1 LNSEKLKHTIKYL
14 AILFSAFWFSASA
27 QVNSRNAAIDSL
39 TAIANSNNGIIKVTA
54 YDKISRLYWQTN
66 PDSSIYYAALAL
78 SEAEKDKSDAC
89 YGDAYNSMGNAY
101 SSKGEYEVSLEY
113 YTKSKEHRE
122 RSNDLLKVSYSLSN
136 IALALQNLKRYSEAM
151 ESFKKAA
158 SICNS
163 LENPAEEAIINQQI
177 ASLYRNLQDLNRS
190 LEYALK
196 AVNINLN
203 NNITSGLARNY
214 NFIGLLHKDLK
225 NFDLAEEYFLKSLKI
240 WQQEKN
246 EEELSSTYNNLG
258 IVYDEKKDAQK
269 ALEYYLK
276 SLELAK
282 KLGDLKGI
290 AVAYNNIGYLSIRI
304 NQIDA
309 GIDSY
314 LKSIKISHDLNDT
327 EGYLNTYN
335 NIAIA
340 YLKKNNIEKSEEYVN
355 LVLKEFAKVKDLAI
369 IQETYKILSD
379 VNSKKGNFK
388 KAFEY
393 KTLELA
399 YNDTLYTQQQ
409 TSNIIEMQ
417 TRFETEAKEREI
429 QILKKDNDIKQLEFE
444 RQRFF
449 QRILIIISILFLI
462 ILVGGA
468 MSFRYIRRSNKLLE
482 QKNVEFENA
491 NIKLI
496 ESEKNLREL
505 NATKDKLFSIIAHDL
520 KNPFNALMGFS
531 DLLDKNYNFL
541 TEEERKE
548 YIGVVSD
555 STQNL
560 YKLLD
565 NLLQWTR
572 TQTGAITYI
581 SENFK
586 LYPLIKQ
593 EVDILSPNAD
603 KKKININLRVDEDQ
617 NVFADKNSIATVVR
631 NLVSNAIKFTSN
643 GGWIEIDAKQ
653 NGKFVEISVSDSG
666 IGIKGD
672 DIDKIFMLD
681 GSFTTKGTAN
691 ESGTG
696 LGLLLC
702 KEFVEKNNG
711 KIWVESKKGKGS
723 TFSFTLPLA

>member
-1 LNSEKLKHTIKYL
+1 MKRTIKYL
-14 AILFSAFWFSASA
+14 PILFSALWISASA
-27 QVNSRNAAIDSL
+27 QVNSRNAVIDSL
-39 TAIANSNNGIIKVTA
+39 TTIANSNKGIIRVTA

-66 PDSSIYYAALAL
+66 PDSSIYYASLAL

-89 YGDAYNSMGNAY
+89 YGEAYNSLGNAY
-101 SSKGEYEVSLEY
+101 SSKGEFEQSIEF
-113 YTKSKEHRE
+113 YTKSMEHRE
-122 RSNDLLKVSYSLSN
+122 RSNDMLKVSYSLSN
-136 IALALQNLKRYSEAM
+136 LSFSLQNLKRYSEAM
-151 ESFKKAA
+151 DALKRAA

-163 LENPAEEAIINQQI
+163 IGNAQDEALINQQI
-177 ASLYRNLQDLNRS
+177 ASLYKNLQDLNRA

-196 AVNINLN
+196 AVNINLS
-203 NNITSGLARNY
+203 NNITTGLANNY

-246 EEELSSTYNNLG
+246 EEGLSNTYNNLG

-269 ALEYYLK
+269 ALEYYSK
-276 SLELAK
+276 SLELSK

-290 AVAYNNIGYLSIRI
+290 AVAYNNIGFLSIRI

-314 LKSIKISHDLNDT
+314 LKSIKISHDLNDI
-327 EGYLNTYN
+327 ESYLNTYN

-355 LVLKEFAKVKDLAI
+355 LVLKEFDKVNDLAI

-379 VNSKKGNFK
+379 INSKKGNFK

-393 KTLELA
+393 KTIELA

-482 QKNVEFENA
+482 QKNIEFENA

-541 TEEERKE
+541 SEEERKE

-603 KKKININLRVDEDQ
+603 KKKININLKLDENQ
-617 NVFADKNSIATVVR
+617 IVYADKNSIATVVR

-653 NGKFVEISVSDSG
+653 NSKFVEISVSDSG

-672 DIDKIFMLD
+672 DIDKIFMPD
-681 GSFTTKGTAN
+681 SFAVPFVV
-691 ESGTG
+691 
-696 LGLLLC
+696 
-702 KEFVEKNNG
+702 KELSSIN
-711 KIWVESKKGKGS
+711 
-723 TFSFTLPLA
+723 

>member
-1 LNSEKLKHTIKYL
+1 LKRTIKYL
-14 AILFSAFWFSASA
+14 PILFSALWISASA
-27 QVNSRNAAIDSL
+27 QVNSRNAVIDSL
-39 TAIANSNNGIIKVTA
+39 TTIANSNKGIIRVTA

-66 PDSSIYYAALAL
+66 PDSSIYYASLAL

-89 YGDAYNSMGNAY
+89 YGEAYNSLGNAY
-101 SSKGEYEVSLEY
+101 SSKGEFEQSIEF
-113 YTKSKEHRE
+113 YTKSMEHRE
-122 RSNDLLKVSYSLSN
+122 RSNDMLKVSYSLSN
-136 IALALQNLKRYSEAM
+136 LSFSLQNLKRYSEAM
-151 ESFKKAA
+151 DALKRAA

-163 LENPAEEAIINQQI
+163 IGNAQDEALINQQI
-177 ASLYRNLQDLNRS
+177 ASLYKNLQDLNRA

-196 AVNINLN
+196 AVNINLS
-203 NNITSGLARNY
+203 NNITTGLANNY

-246 EEELSSTYNNLG
+246 EEGLSNTYNNLG

-269 ALEYYLK
+269 ALEYYSK
-276 SLELAK
+276 SLELSK

-290 AVAYNNIGYLSIRI
+290 AVAYNNIGFLSIRI

-314 LKSIKISHDLNDT
+314 LKSIKISHDLNDI
-327 EGYLNTYN
+327 ESYLNTYN

-355 LVLKEFAKVKDLAI
+355 LVLKEFDKVNDLAI

-379 VNSKKGNFK
+379 INSKKGNFK

-393 KTLELA
+393 KTIELA

-482 QKNVEFENA
+482 QKNIEFENA

-541 TEEERKE
+541 SEEERKE

-603 KKKININLRVDEDQ
+603 KKKININLKLDENQ
-617 NVFADKNSIATVVR
+617 IVYADKNSIATVVR

-653 NGKFVEISVSDSG
+653 NSKFVEISVSDSG

-681 GSFTTKGTAN
+681 SSFTTKGTAN

-711 KIWVESKKGKGS
+711 KIWAESKKGKGS
-723 TFSFTLPLA
+723 TFYFTLPLA

>member
-1 LNSEKLKHTIKYL
+1 MKHTLKYL
-14 AILFSAFWFSASA
+14 PILFSALWISASA
-27 QVNSRNAAIDSL
+27 QVNSRNAVIDSL
-39 TAIANSNNGIIKVTA
+39 AAIANSNKGILRVTA

-66 PDSSIYYAALAL
+66 PDSSIYFASLAL

-89 YGDAYNSMGNAY
+89 YGEAYNSLGNAY
-101 SSKGEYEVSLEY
+101 SSKGEFEQSIEF
-113 YTKSKEHRE
+113 YTKSMEHRE
-122 RSNDLLKVSYSLSN
+122 RSNDMLKVSYSLSN
-136 IALALQNLKRYSEAM
+136 LSFSLQNLKRYSEAM
-151 ESFKKAA
+151 DALKRAA

-163 LENPAEEAIINQQI
+163 IGNAQDEALINQQI
-177 ASLYRNLQDLNRS
+177 ASLYKNLQDLNRA

-196 AVNINLN
+196 AVNINLS
-203 NNITSGLARNY
+203 NNITTGLANNY

-246 EEELSSTYNNLG
+246 EEGLSNTYNNLG

-269 ALEYYLK
+269 ALEYYSK
-276 SLELAK
+276 SLELSK

-290 AVAYNNIGYLSIRI
+290 AVAYNNIGFLSIRI

-314 LKSIKISHDLNDT
+314 LKSIKISHDLNDI
-327 EGYLNTYN
+327 ESYLNTYN

-355 LVLKEFAKVKDLAI
+355 LVLKEFDKVNDLAI

-379 VNSKKGNFK
+379 INSKKGNFK

-393 KTLELA
+393 KTIELA

-482 QKNVEFENA
+482 QKNIEFENA

-541 TEEERKE
+541 SEEERKE

-603 KKKININLRVDEDQ
+603 KKKININLKLDENQ

-653 NGKFVEISVSDSG
+653 NSKFVEISVSDSG

-681 GSFTTKGTAN
+681 SSFTTKGTAN

-711 KIWVESKKGKGS
+711 KIWAESKKGKGS
-723 TFSFTLPLA
+723 TFYFTLPLA

>member
-1 LNSEKLKHTIKYL
+1 
-14 AILFSAFWFSASA
+14 
-27 QVNSRNAAIDSL
+27 
-39 TAIANSNNGIIKVTA
+39 
-54 YDKISRLYWQTN
+54 
-66 PDSSIYYAALAL
+66 
-78 SEAEKDKSDAC
+78 
-89 YGDAYNSMGNAY
+89 M
-101 SSKGEYEVSLEY
+101 
-113 YTKSKEHRE
+113 
-122 RSNDLLKVSYSLSN
+122 LKVSYSLSN
-136 IALALQNLKRYSEAM
+136 LSFSLQNLKRYSEAM
-151 ESFKKAA
+151 DALKRAA

-163 LENPAEEAIINQQI
+163 IGNAQDEALINQQI
-177 ASLYRNLQDLNRS
+177 AALYKNLQDLNRS

-196 AVNINLN
+196 AVNINLS
-203 NNITSGLARNY
+203 NNITTGLANNY

-246 EEELSSTYNNLG
+246 EEGLSNTYNNLG

-269 ALEYYLK
+269 ALEYYSK
-276 SLELAK
+276 SLELSK
-282 KLGDLKGI
+282 KLEDLKGI

-314 LKSIKISHDLNDT
+314 LKSIKISHDLNDI
-327 EGYLNTYN
+327 ESYLNTYN

-355 LVLKEFAKVKDLAI
+355 LVLKEFDKVKDLAI

-379 VNSKKGNFK
+379 INSKKGNFK

-393 KTLELA
+393 KTIELA

-429 QILKKDNDIKQLEFE
+429 QILKKDNDIKKLEFE

-462 ILVGGA
+462 ILAGGA
-468 MSFRYIRRSNKLLE
+468 MSFRLIRRSNKLLE
-482 QKNVEFENA
+482 QKNIEFENA

-541 TEEERKE
+541 SEEERKE

-603 KKKININLRVDEDQ
+603 KKKININLKVDENQ
-617 NVFADKNSIATVVR
+617 NVYADKNSIATVIR

-653 NGKFVEISVSDSG
+653 NSKFVEISVSDSG

-681 GSFTTKGTAN
+681 SSFTTKGTAN

-711 KIWVESKKGKGS
+711 KIWAESKKGKGS
-723 TFSFTLPLA
+723 TFYFTLPLA

>member
-1 LNSEKLKHTIKYL
+1 MKRTIKYL
-14 AILFSAFWFSASA
+14 PILFSALWISASA
-27 QVNSRNAAIDSL
+27 QVNSRNAVIDSL
-39 TAIANSNNGIIKVTA
+39 TTIANSNKGIIRVTA
-54 YDKISRLYWQTN
+54 YDKISRLYWQSN
-66 PDSSIYYAALAL
+66 PDSSIYYASLAL

-89 YGDAYNSMGNAY
+89 YGEAYNSLGNAY
-101 SSKGEYEVSLEY
+101 SSKGEFEQSIEF
-113 YTKSKEHRE
+113 YTKSMEHRE
-122 RSNDLLKVSYSLSN
+122 RSNDMLKVSYSLSN
-136 IALALQNLKRYSEAM
+136 LSFSLQNLKRYSEAM
-151 ESFKKAA
+151 DALKRAA

-163 LENPAEEAIINQQI
+163 IGNAQDEALINQQI
-177 ASLYRNLQDLNRS
+177 AALYKNLQDLNRS

-196 AVNINLN
+196 AVNINLS
-203 NNITSGLARNY
+203 NNITTGLANNY

-246 EEELSSTYNNLG
+246 EEGLSNTYNNLG

-269 ALEYYLK
+269 ALEYYSK
-276 SLELAK
+276 SLELSK
-282 KLGDLKGI
+282 KLEDLKGI

-314 LKSIKISHDLNDT
+314 LKSIKISHDLNDI
-327 EGYLNTYN
+327 ESYLNTYN

-355 LVLKEFAKVKDLAI
+355 LVLKEFDKVKDLAI
-369 IQETYKILSD
+369 IQETYKILSNI
-379 VNSKKGNFK
+379 NSKKGNFK

-393 KTLELA
+393 KTIELA

-462 ILVGGA
+462 ILAGGA
-468 MSFRYIRRSNKLLE
+468 MSLRLIRRSNKLLE
-482 QKNVEFENA
+482 QKNIEFENA

-541 TEEERKE
+541 SEEERKE

-603 KKKININLRVDEDQ
+603 KKKININLKVDETQ

-643 GGWIEIDAKQ
+643 GGWIEIGAKQ
-653 NGKFVEISVSDSG
+653 NNKYVEISVSDSG

-681 GSFTTKGTAN
+681 SSFTTKGTAN

-711 KIWVESKKGKGS
+711 KIWAESKKGKGS
-723 TFSFTLPLA
+723 TFYFTLPLA

>member
-1 LNSEKLKHTIKYL
+1 MKRTIKYL
-14 AILFSAFWFSASA
+14 PILFSALWISASA
-27 QVNSRNAAIDSL
+27 QVNSRNAVIDSL
-39 TAIANSNNGIIKVTA
+39 TTIANSNKGIIRVTA

-66 PDSSIYYAALAL
+66 PDSSIYYASLAL

-89 YGDAYNSMGNAY
+89 YGEAYNSLGNAY
-101 SSKGEYEVSLEY
+101 SSKGEFEQSIEF
-113 YTKSKEHRE
+113 YTKSMEHRE
-122 RSNDLLKVSYSLSN
+122 RSNDMLKVSYSLSN
-136 IALALQNLKRYSEAM
+136 LSFSLQNLKRYSEAM
-151 ESFKKAA
+151 DALKRAA

-163 LENPAEEAIINQQI
+163 IGNAQDEALINQQI
-177 ASLYRNLQDLNRS
+177 ASLYKNLQDLNRA

-196 AVNINLN
+196 AVNINLS
-203 NNITSGLARNY
+203 NNITTGLANNY

-246 EEELSSTYNNLG
+246 EEGLSNTYNNLG

-269 ALEYYLK
+269 ALEYYSK
-276 SLELAK
+276 SLELSK

-290 AVAYNNIGYLSIRI
+290 AVAYNNIGFLSIRI

-314 LKSIKISHDLNDT
+314 LKSIKISHDLNDI
-327 EGYLNTYN
+327 ESYLNTYN

-355 LVLKEFAKVKDLAI
+355 LVLKEFDKVNDLAI

-379 VNSKKGNFK
+379 INSKKGNFK

-393 KTLELA
+393 KTIELA

-482 QKNVEFENA
+482 QKNIEFENA

-541 TEEERKE
+541 SEEERKE

-603 KKKININLRVDEDQ
+603 KKKININLKLDENQ
-617 NVFADKNSIATVVR
+617 IVYADKNSIATVVR

-653 NGKFVEISVSDSG
+653 NSKFVEISVSDSG

-681 GSFTTKGTAN
+681 SSFTTKGTAN

-711 KIWVESKKGKGS
+711 KIWAESKKGKGS
-723 TFSFTLPLA
+723 TFYFTLPLA

>member
-1 LNSEKLKHTIKYL
+1 MKHTLKYL
-14 AILFSAFWFSASA
+14 PILFSALWISASA
-27 QVNSRNAAIDSL
+27 QVNSRNAVIDSL
-39 TAIANSNNGIIKVTA
+39 AAIANSNKGILRVTA

-66 PDSSIYYAALAL
+66 PDSSIYFASLAL

-89 YGDAYNSMGNAY
+89 YGEAYNSLGNAY
-101 SSKGEYEVSLEY
+101 SSKGEFEQSIEF
-113 YTKSKEHRE
+113 YTKSMEHRE
-122 RSNDLLKVSYSLSN
+122 RSNDMLKVSYSLSN
-136 IALALQNLKRYSEAM
+136 LSFSLQNLKRYSEAM
-151 ESFKKAA
+151 DALKRAA

-163 LENPAEEAIINQQI
+163 IGNAQDEALINQQI
-177 ASLYRNLQDLNRS
+177 ASLYKNLQDLNRA

-196 AVNINLN
+196 AVNINLS
-203 NNITSGLARNY
+203 NNITTGLANNY

-246 EEELSSTYNNLG
+246 EEGLSNTYNNLG

-269 ALEYYLK
+269 ALEYYSK
-276 SLELAK
+276 SLELSK

-290 AVAYNNIGYLSIRI
+290 AVAYNNIGFLSIRI

-314 LKSIKISHDLNDT
+314 LKSIKISHDLNDI
-327 EGYLNTYN
+327 ESYLNTYN

-355 LVLKEFAKVKDLAI
+355 LVLKEFDKVNDLAI

-379 VNSKKGNFK
+379 INSKKGNFK

-393 KTLELA
+393 KTIELA

-482 QKNVEFENA
+482 QKNIEFENA

-541 TEEERKE
+541 SEEERKE

-603 KKKININLRVDEDQ
+603 KKKININLKLDENQ
-617 NVFADKNSIATVVR
+617 IVYADKNSIATVVR

-653 NGKFVEISVSDSG
+653 NSKFVEISVSDSG

-681 GSFTTKGTAN
+681 SSFTTKGTAN

-711 KIWVESKKGKGS
+711 KIWAESKKGKGS
-723 TFSFTLPLA
+723 TFYFTLPLA

>member
-1 LNSEKLKHTIKYL
+1 MWI
-14 AILFSAFWFSASA
+14 SASA
-27 QVNSRNAAIDSL
+27 QVNSRNAVIDSL
-39 TAIANSNNGIIKVTA
+39 AAIANSNKGIIRVTA
-54 YDKISRLYWQTN
+54 YDKISRLYWQSN
-66 PDSSIYYAALAL
+66 PDSSIYYASLAL

-89 YGDAYNSMGNAY
+89 YGEAYNSLGNAY
-101 SSKGEYEVSLEY
+101 SSKGEFEQSIEF
-113 YTKSKEHRE
+113 YTKSMEHRE
-122 RSNDLLKVSYSLSN
+122 RSNDMLKVSYSLSN
-136 IALALQNLKRYSEAM
+136 LSFSLQNLKRYSEAM
-151 ESFKKAA
+151 DALKRAA

-163 LENPAEEAIINQQI
+163 IGNAQDEALINQQI
-177 ASLYRNLQDLNRS
+177 AALYKNLQDLNRS

-196 AVNINLN
+196 AVNINLS
-203 NNITSGLARNY
+203 NNITTGLANNY

-246 EEELSSTYNNLG
+246 EEGLSNTYNNLG

-269 ALEYYLK
+269 ALEYYSK
-276 SLELAK
+276 SLELSK
-282 KLGDLKGI
+282 KLEDLKGI

-314 LKSIKISHDLNDT
+314 LKSIKISHDLNDI
-327 EGYLNTYN
+327 ESYLNTYN

-355 LVLKEFAKVKDLAI
+355 LVLKEFDKVKDLAI
-369 IQETYKILSD
+369 IQETYKILSNI
-379 VNSKKGNFK
+379 NSKKGNFK

-393 KTLELA
+393 KTIELA

-482 QKNVEFENA
+482 QKNIEFENA

-541 TEEERKE
+541 SEEERKE

-603 KKKININLRVDEDQ
+603 KKKININLKVDETQ

-653 NGKFVEISVSDSG
+653 NNKYVEISVSDSG

-681 GSFTTKGTAN
+681 SSFTTKGTAN

-711 KIWVESKKGKGS
+711 KIWAESKKGKGS
-723 TFSFTLPLA
+723 TFYFTLPLS

>member
-1 LNSEKLKHTIKYL
+1 MKRTIKYL
-14 AILFSAFWFSASA
+14 PILFSALWISASA
-27 QVNSRNAAIDSL
+27 QVNSRNAVIDSL
-39 TAIANSNNGIIKVTA
+39 TTIANSNKGIIRVTA
-54 YDKISRLYWQTN
+54 YDKISRLYWQSN
-66 PDSSIYYAALAL
+66 PDSSIYYASLAL

-89 YGDAYNSMGNAY
+89 YGEAYNSLGNAY
-101 SSKGEYEVSLEY
+101 SSKGEFEQSIEF
-113 YTKSKEHRE
+113 YTKSMEHRE
-122 RSNDLLKVSYSLSN
+122 RSNDMLKVSYSLSN
-136 IALALQNLKRYSEAM
+136 LSFSLQNLKRYSEAM
-151 ESFKKAA
+151 DALKRAA

-163 LENPAEEAIINQQI
+163 IGNAQDEALINQQI
-177 ASLYRNLQDLNRS
+177 AALYKNLQDLNRS
-190 LEYALK
+190 LEFALK
-196 AVNINLN
+196 AVNINLS
-203 NNITSGLARNY
+203 NNITTGLANNY

-246 EEELSSTYNNLG
+246 EEGLSNTYNNLG

-269 ALEYYLK
+269 ALEYYSK
-276 SLELAK
+276 SLELSK
-282 KLGDLKGI
+282 KLEDLKGI

-314 LKSIKISHDLNDT
+314 LKSIKISHDLNDI
-327 EGYLNTYN
+327 ESYLNTYN

-355 LVLKEFAKVKDLAI
+355 LVLKEFDKVKDLAI
-369 IQETYKILSD
+369 IQETYKILSNI
-379 VNSKKGNFK
+379 NSKKGNFK

-393 KTLELA
+393 KTIELA

-482 QKNVEFENA
+482 QKNIEFENA

-541 TEEERKE
+541 SEEERKE

-603 KKKININLRVDEDQ
+603 KKKININLKVDETQ

-653 NGKFVEISVSDSG
+653 NNKYVEISVSDSG

-681 GSFTTKGTAN
+681 SSFTTKGTAN

-711 KIWVESKKGKGS
+711 KIWAESKKGKGS
-723 TFSFTLPLA
+723 TFYFTLPLS

>member
-1 LNSEKLKHTIKYL
+1 MKRSIKYL
-14 AILFSAFWFSASA
+14 LILFSALWISASA
-27 QVNSRNAAIDSL
+27 QVNSRNAVIDSL
-39 TAIANSNNGIIKVTA
+39 AAIANSNKGIIRVTA
-54 YDKISRLYWQTN
+54 YDKISRLYWQSN
-66 PDSSIYYAALAL
+66 PDSSIYYASLAL

-89 YGDAYNSMGNAY
+89 YGEAYNSLGNAY
-101 SSKGEYEVSLEY
+101 SSKGEFEQSIEF
-113 YTKSKEHRE
+113 YTKSMEHRE
-122 RSNDLLKVSYSLSN
+122 RSNDMLKVSYSLSN
-136 IALALQNLKRYSEAM
+136 LSFSLQNLKRYSEAM
-151 ESFKKAA
+151 DALKRAA

-163 LENPAEEAIINQQI
+163 IGNAQDEALINQQI
-177 ASLYRNLQDLNRS
+177 AALYKNLQDLNRS

-196 AVNINLN
+196 AVNINLS
-203 NNITSGLARNY
+203 NNITTGLANNY

-246 EEELSSTYNNLG
+246 EEGLSNTYNNLG

-269 ALEYYLK
+269 ALEYYSK
-276 SLELAK
+276 SLELSK
-282 KLGDLKGI
+282 KLEDLKGI

-314 LKSIKISHDLNDT
+314 LKSIKISHDLNDI
-327 EGYLNTYN
+327 ESYLNTYN

-355 LVLKEFAKVKDLAI
+355 LVLKEFDKVKDLAI
-369 IQETYKILSD
+369 IQETYKILSNI
-379 VNSKKGNFK
+379 NSKKGNFK

-393 KTLELA
+393 KTIELA

-482 QKNVEFENA
+482 QKNIEFENA

-541 TEEERKE
+541 SEEERKE

-603 KKKININLRVDEDQ
+603 KKKININLKVDETQ

-653 NGKFVEISVSDSG
+653 NNKYVEISVSDSG

-681 GSFTTKGTAN
+681 SSFTTKGTAN

-711 KIWVESKKGKGS
+711 KIWAESKKGKGS
-723 TFSFTLPLA
+723 TFYFTLPLS

>member
-1 LNSEKLKHTIKYL
+1 MILKKLHKYL
-14 AILFSAFWFSASA
+14 IILLFALL
-27 QVNSRNAAIDSL
+27 VNSPIDAISQTTTIDSL
-39 TAIANSNNGIIKVTA
+39 LEIAKSNSGIVKVTVL
-54 YDKISRLYWQTN
+54 DKLSRLYWASN
-66 PDSSIYYAALAL
+66 PDSSIYYANLALA
-78 SEAEKDKSDAC
+78 EAEKDQSDVC
-89 YGDAYNSMGNAY
+89 YGDAYNSIGNAY
-101 SSKGEYEVSLEY
+101 SSKGEFEQSIKY
-113 YTKSKEHRE
+113 YTKSIEYRE
-122 RSNDLLKVSYSLSN
+122 RSNDLLKVTHSLSN
-136 IALALQNLKRYSEAM
+136 ISLALQELKRYSEAM
-151 ESFKKAA
+151 DFLKKAA
-158 SICNS
+158 SISNS
-163 LENPAEEAIINQQI
+163 IGNKENEAIINQQV
-177 ASLYRNLQDLNRS
+177 AALYKNLQDLNRA

-196 AVNINLN
+196 AVNINLS
-203 NNITSGLARNY
+203 NNITLNLANNY

-240 WQQEKN
+240 WQQNKN
-246 EEELSSTYNNLG
+246 EEGLSNIYNNLG
-258 IVYDEKKDAQK
+258 IVYDEKNDAQK
-269 ALEYYLK
+269 ALEYYSK
-276 SLELAK
+276 SLEISRK
-282 KLGDLKGI
+282 INDLRGV
-290 AVAYNNIGYLSIRI
+290 AVALNNIGFLSIRI

-314 LKSIKISHDLNDT
+314 LKSVKISHDLNDV

-340 YLKKNNIEKSEEYVN
+340 YLKKNNVVKSQEYVN
-355 LVLKEFAKVKDLAI
+355 QVLKEFDKIKDPLI
-369 IQETYKILSD
+369 IQETYKILSEI
-379 VNSKKGNFK
+379 NSKKGDYR

-393 KTLELA
+393 KSIELA
-399 YNDTLYTQQQ
+399 YNDSLYNQQQ
-409 TSNIIEMQ
+409 TRNIIEMQ

-429 QILKKDNDIKQLEFE
+429 QILKKDNEIKELEFE
-444 RQRFF
+444 RQTFF
-449 QRILIIISILFLI
+449 QRILIIISLLFLI
-462 ILVGGA
+462 ILAGGA
-468 MSFRYIRRSNKLLE
+468 MSLRYIRKSNKLLE
-482 QKNVEFENA
+482 QKNIEFENA

-541 TEEERKE
+541 SEEERKE

-572 TQTGAITYI
+572 TQTGTITYI
-581 SENFK
+581 PENFK
-586 LYPLIKQ
+586 LYPLVKQ

-603 KKKININLRVDEDQ
+603 KKKINISLKIKEDQ
-617 NVFADKNSIATVVR
+617 NVYADKNSIATVIR
-631 NLVSNAIKFTSN
+631 NLVSNAIKFTAN
-643 GGWIEIDAKQ
+643 GGWIDINAKE
-653 NGKFVEISVSDSG
+653 NGNYVEISVNDSG

-672 DIDKIFMLD
+672 DIDKIFLLD

-711 KIWVESKKGKGS
+711 KIWAESKKGKGS
-723 TFSFTLPLA
+723 TFFFTLPLS

>member
-1 LNSEKLKHTIKYL
+1 MKRTLKYL
-14 AILFSAFWFSASA
+14 PIFFSVLWISASA
-27 QVNSRNAAIDSL
+27 QVNSRNAVIDSL
-39 TAIANSNNGIIKVTA
+39 TTIANSNKGILRVTA
-54 YDKISRLYWQTN
+54 YDKISRLYWQSN
-66 PDSSIYYAALAL
+66 PDSSIYYASLAL

-89 YGDAYNSMGNAY
+89 YGEAYNSLGNAY
-101 SSKGEYEVSLEY
+101 SSKGEFEQSIEF
-113 YTKSKEHRE
+113 YTKSMEHRE
-122 RSNDLLKVSYSLSN
+122 RSNDMLKVSYSLSN
-136 IALALQNLKRYSEAM
+136 LSFSLQNLKRYSEAM
-151 ESFKKAA
+151 DALKRAA

-163 LENPAEEAIINQQI
+163 IGNAQDEALINQQI
-177 ASLYRNLQDLNRS
+177 ASLYKNLQDLNRS

-196 AVNINLN
+196 AVNINLS
-203 NNITSGLARNY
+203 NNITSGLANNY

-246 EEELSSTYNNLG
+246 EEGLSNTYNNLG

-269 ALEYYLK
+269 ALEYYSK
-276 SLELAK
+276 SLELSK
-282 KLGDLKGI
+282 KLDDLKGI

-314 LKSIKISHDLNDT
+314 LKSIKISHDLNDI
-327 EGYLNTYN
+327 ESYLNTYN

-340 YLKKNNIEKSEEYVN
+340 YLKMNNIEKSEEYVN
-355 LVLKEFAKVKDLAI
+355 LVLKEFDKVKDLAI
-369 IQETYKILSD
+369 IQETYKILSNI
-379 VNSKKGNFK
+379 NSKKGNFK

-393 KTLELA
+393 KTIELA

-429 QILKKDNDIKQLEFE
+429 QILKKDNDIKQLQFE

-468 MSFRYIRRSNKLLE
+468 MIFRYIRRSNKLLE
-482 QKNVEFENA
+482 QKNIEFENA

-541 TEEERKE
+541 SEEERKE

-603 KKKININLRVDEDQ
+603 KKKININLKVDENQ
-617 NVFADKNSIATVVR
+617 IVLADKNSIATVVR

-653 NGKFVEISVSDSG
+653 NNKYVEISVSDSG

-681 GSFTTKGTAN
+681 SSFTTKGTAN

-711 KIWVESKKGKGS
+711 KIWAESKKGKGS
-723 TFSFTLPLA
+723 TFYFTLPLA